1 MTDSKGRPTPKR
13 SDAAK
18 RRGGPVAPPP
28 TTRKEAAARLK
39 AQRIEGQKTLKA
51 AGTAAL
57 LPRDI
62 GPVRALVR
70 DVVDRRRSLGPLL
83 LPVAIALPLANAT
96 HDRGFIAIV
105 TALWITTLGAV
116 AIDTVLAGRSIARA
130 VRTQFPAETKVRPHV
145 SYGLLRG
152 TSIRR
157 FRRPVPTARA

>member
-28 TTRKEAAARLK
+28 ATRKEAAARLK
-39 AQRIEGQKTLKA
+39 AQQADNRKTLKA
-51 AGTAAL
+51 AGPAAL
-57 LPRDI
+57 LPRDV

-70 DVVDRRRSLGPLL
+70 DVVDARRSLGPLL
-83 LPVAIALPLANAT
+83 LPVAVALPLANAT
-96 HDRGFIAIV
+96 HDRGFIAII

-116 AIDTVLAGRSIARA
+116 AIDTVLAGRSISRA
-130 VRTQFPAETKVRPHV
+130 VKEHFPQETKVRPHV

-152 TSIRR
+152 TSIKR
-157 FRRPVPTARA
+157 FRRPAPRAHA